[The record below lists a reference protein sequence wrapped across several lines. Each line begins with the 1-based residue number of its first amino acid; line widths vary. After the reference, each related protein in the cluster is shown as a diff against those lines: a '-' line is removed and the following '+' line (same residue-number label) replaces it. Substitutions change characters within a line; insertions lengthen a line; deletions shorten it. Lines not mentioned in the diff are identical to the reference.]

1 MSIIVLIL
9 RSFKHDN
16 IYKCIS
22 DKHTYQFSKLNCDL
36 DLDLTMPNI
45 KLRRHTHTCMR
56 VQTHIQTHTFLHK
69 VKSED
74 MGKRTCI
81 LHH

>member
-1 MSIIVLIL
+1 MSIVVLIS

-45 KLRRHTHTCMR
+45 KLRRHTHTYAC
-56 VQTHIQTHTFLHK
+56 VCKHTHTFLHK